1 MEYDYNYA
9 CGFISVGESPV
20 TLESVIVSG
29 LEESYI
35 VPYSEGD
42 NNHFNEEYIVYI
54 TILTRNDYE
63 YGGTY

>member
-9 CGFISVGESPV
+9 CGLISVAESP
-20 TLESVIVSG
+20 TPLESVIISG

-35 VPYSEGD
+35 APYTEGS
-42 NNHFNEEYIVYI
+42 NNHFNAEYIIYI
-54 TILTRNDYE
+54 TILTKNDYE